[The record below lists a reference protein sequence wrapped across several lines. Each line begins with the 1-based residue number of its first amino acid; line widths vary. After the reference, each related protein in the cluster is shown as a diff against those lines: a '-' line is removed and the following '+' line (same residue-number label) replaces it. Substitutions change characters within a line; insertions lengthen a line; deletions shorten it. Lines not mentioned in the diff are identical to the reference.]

1 MIKNLLAFF
10 LVISFS
16 TAVFADEENSQVEIW
31 NTSKGLQRLDR
42 SRFKKDFYQLVNFFE
57 PQINPLYCS
66 IATGTI
72 LLNAL
77 NYGNIPSQKDGE
89 VQKPEVA
96 GNNIIEF
103 HLYSQNGFL
112 NNKTDKIKKREVIR
126 YEVATIINDKEV
138 YDAGLSITDFSKILS
153 KAYGLKVNITYVKKS
168 DSESIDNFRQTLKKY
183 LIEDRRFVVVNF
195 DGKILNLAT
204 RGHVSP
210 IAAYDEESDSVL
222 VLDVAL
228 HKTQWYWAPLEKLY
242 AAMNTMDNE
251 AYRGYLLVGKF

>member
-1 MIKNLLAFF
+1 MQTYLKKTAIFILA
-10 LVISFS
+10 IIFS
-16 TAVFADEENSQVEIW
+16 TQTFAAPNAKWNSDESIKRLNRSQ
-31 NTSKGLQRLDR
+31 SKN
-42 SRFKKDFYQLVNFFE
+42 DFYQLVNFFE

-96 GNNIIEF
+96 GNNILEF

-112 NNKTDKIKKREVIR
+112 NNKTNKIKKHEVIK
-126 YEVATIINDKEV
+126 YEATTIINDKEV
-138 YDAGLSITDFSKILS
+138 YDAGLSMSDFSKMLS
-153 KAYGLKVNITYVKKS
+153 KAYNLKVNVTYAKKNNTK
-168 DSESIDNFRQTLKKY
+168 SIDTFRQTLKKY
-183 LIEDRRFVVVNF
+183 LIEDGHFVVVNF

-228 HKTQWYWAPLEKLY
+228 HKNQWYWAPLEKLY

-251 AYRGYLLVGKF
+251 NYRGYLLVKK

>member
-31 NTSKGLQRLDR
+31 NTSKGLQRLDH

-96 GNNIIEF
+96 GNNILEF

-112 NNKTDKIKKREVIR
+112 NNKTNKIKKHEVIK
-126 YEVATIINDKEV
+126 YEATTIINDKEV
-138 YDAGLSITDFSKILS
+138 YDAGLSMSDFSKMLS
-153 KAYGLKVNITYVKKS
+153 KAYNLKVNVTYAKKNNTK
-168 DSESIDNFRQTLKKY
+168 SIDTFRQTLKKY
-183 LIEDRRFVVVNF
+183 LIEDGHFVVVNF

-228 HKTQWYWAPLEKLY
+228 HKNQWYWAPLEKLY

-251 AYRGYLLVGKF
+251 NYRGYLLVKK

>member
-1 MIKNLLAFF
+1 MIKILLTFF

-31 NTSKGLQRLDR
+31 NTSKGLQKLDR

-57 PQINPLYCS
+57 PQINPIYCS

-77 NYGNIPSQKDGE
+77 NYGNIPSQKDSE
-89 VQKPEVA
+89 VQKPEIV

-112 NNKTDKIKKREVIR
+112 NDKTDKIKKHEVIR
-126 YEVATIINDKEV
+126 YEATTIINDKEV
-138 YDAGLSITDFSKILS
+138 YDPGLSMTDFSLMLS
-153 KAYGLKVNITYVKKS
+153 KAYNLKVSVTYAKKS
-168 DSESIDNFRQTLKKY
+168 DIKSIDTFRQTLKKY
-183 LIEDRRFVVVNF
+183 LIEDRYFIVVNF

-210 IAAYDEESDSVL
+210 IAAYDEESDSAL

-228 HKTQWYWAPLEKLY
+228 HKTQWYWTPLEKLY
-242 AAMNTMDNE
+242 AAMNTMDNQT
-251 AYRGYLLVGKF
+251 YRGYLLVGK

>member
-10 LVISFS
+10 LVICFS

-77 NYGNIPSQKDGE
+77 NYGNISSQKDGE
-89 VQKPEVA
+89 MKKPQVVD
-96 GNNIIEF
+96 NNIIEF

-112 NNKTDKIKKREVIR
+112 NNKTDKIKKHEVIR
-126 YEVATIINDKEV
+126 YEATRIINDKEV
-138 YDAGLSITDFSKILS
+138 YDPGLSMTDFSKILS
-153 KAYGLKVNITYVKKS
+153 KAYDLKVNVTYAKKS
-168 DSESIDNFRQTLKKY
+168 DTQSIDIFRQTLKKY
-183 LIEDRRFVVVNF
+183 LIEDRRFIIVNF

-228 HKTQWYWAPLEKLY
+228 HKNQWYWAPLEKLY

-251 AYRGYLLVGKF
+251 NYRGYLLVKK

>member
-1 MIKNLLAFF
+1 MIKKFLLAFC

-16 TAVFADEENSQVEIW
+16 SAVFADEENSQVEIW
-31 NTSKGLQRLDR
+31 NTAKGLQRLDR

-96 GNNIIEF
+96 GKNIIQF
-103 HLYSQNGFL
+103 HLYSQNSFL
-112 NNKTDKIKKREVIR
+112 NNKTDKIKKREVIK
-126 YEVATIINDKEV
+126 YEIPTTINDKEI
-138 YDAGLSITDFSKILS
+138 YDAGLNMSDFSKMLS
-153 KAYGLKVNITYVKKS
+153 KVYHLKVDVTYAKKS
-168 DSESIDNFRQTLKKY
+168 DVKSIDNFRQTLKKY

-195 DGKILNLAT
+195 DGKILNHTT
-204 RGHVSP
+204 RGHISP

-228 HKTQWYWAPLEKLY
+228 HKNQWYWASLEKLY
-242 AAMNTMDNE
+242 AAMNTMDNDN
-251 AYRGYLLVGKF
+251 YRGYLLVGK